1 MRNFWL
7 LARHEYRKMVGKR
20 SFWVGTLGFPLILI
34 VVMAAGII
42 ISIRGD
48 QERPIGYVD
57 AAGIIDPTLV
67 PPMGSGDELLAIRPF
82 PDEAAA
88 RQALADG
95 EIQAIFV
102 IPADYP
108 HTMQID
114 FYYWQDTPGVT
125 VYSDF
130 NRYLRANL
138 AQDFSADIQTRLVEG
153 SDLTVR
159 AADGRRE
166 FSERYIFSFFIPF
179 IAAFFFIFV
188 VMGSSGYLLQVV
200 TDEKENRTIEIM
212 MTTVTPGQLIGG
224 KALGLLAVSLTQVF
238 IWVLTGIGA
247 ILIGAIFFEA
257 LRSISVP
264 WSLLLVVVLF
274 FIPAYAFIA
283 GLMTAIGSAVTD
295 LTQAQQIVG
304 VLNLLF
310 LIPFFFMALFL
321 ANPNSPILVFL
332 TLFPT
337 TSFITVMLRWGMSSV
352 PLWQMALSWVILTG
366 SALTSVWVASRIFRT
381 GMLRYGQNLSL
392 KDVATAVRLR
402 S

>member
-1 MRNFWL
+1 
-7 LARHEYRKMVGKR
+7 
-20 SFWVGTLGFPLILI
+20 
-34 VVMAAGII
+34 
-42 ISIRGD
+42 
-48 QERPIGYVD
+48 
-57 AAGIIDPTLV
+57 
-67 PPMGSGDELLAIRPF
+67 
-82 PDEAAA
+82 
-88 RQALADG
+88 
-95 EIQAIFV
+95 
-102 IPADYP
+102 
-108 HTMQID
+108 
-114 FYYWQDTPGVT
+114 
-125 VYSDF
+125 
-130 NRYLRANL
+130 
-138 AQDFSADIQTRLVEG
+138 
-153 SDLTVR
+153 VR

-310 LIPFFFMALFL
+310 LIPFFFMALYL

-352 PLWQMALSWVILTG
+352 PLWQMALTWVILTG